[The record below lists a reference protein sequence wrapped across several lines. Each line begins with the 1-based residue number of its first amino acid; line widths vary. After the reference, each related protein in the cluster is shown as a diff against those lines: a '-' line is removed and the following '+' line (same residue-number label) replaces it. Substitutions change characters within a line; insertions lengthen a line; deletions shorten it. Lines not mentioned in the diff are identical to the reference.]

1 MPRPLSAT
9 VMTTLPPACSAEIVS
24 VPVGGLAGGLALLGA
39 FEAVVERVAHEVHE
53 RVAERVDDG
62 AVELGVLAD
71 EVQLDLLA
79 ELGREV
85 AHEPREAQEDG
96 LHRDHPDLHDH
107 RLQRV
112 RGAREVLHGLREAR
126 DVGARGERLDL
137 RAVQDELAHEVH
149 QLIEPLGVDADRRG
163 AALGVRAWRR
173 AGCGRGGGSGRLRG
187 GRARPRPRASPA
199 WARRRRRDVDLR
211 LALVERG
218 VGDGLEDHHVR
229 DLGHGGGGVGQLGV
243 GVLGDHPGVDLAA
256 VERVDLVRRRPA
268 GERLAQLGD
277 RRQHH
282 VAAHGRHRDVL
293 VEDRR
298 DLDHAAAVGQLG
310 QVVRGRRGAGALGL
324 LHRRALAHE
333 ALQALDQR
341 LRLDRLLAGLVD
353 RLDGRGE
360 RVEAVEQHVDRG
372 ALEPAAALAQQLEDV
387 LHLMRERRH
396 AGEAHR
402 RAHPL
407 HGVRDTEN
415 LVDRL
420 RVVGLFLDPDHRE
433 VELLQVLTPLGQEH
447 GEVLVHQPFR

>member
-1 MPRPLSAT
+1 MACELRGAHALPWQARARPPRRPGRRPRP
-9 VMTTLPPACSAEIVS
+9 PAS
-24 VPVGGLAGGLALLGA
+24 
-39 FEAVVERVAHEVHE
+39 R
-53 RVAERVDDG
+53 R
-62 AVELGVLAD
+62 
-71 EVQLDLLA
+71 
-79 ELGREV
+79 
-85 AHEPREAQEDG
+85 
-96 LHRDHPDLHDH
+96 RDRP
-107 RLQRV
+107 
-112 RGAREVLHGLREAR
+112 
-126 DVGARGERLDL
+126 RLDL
-137 RAVQDELAHEVH
+137 GLAFVQ
-149 QLIEPLGVDADRRG
+149 G
-163 AALGVRAWRR
+163 
-173 AGCGRGGGSGRLRG
+173 
-187 GRARPRPRASPA
+187 
-199 WARRRRRDVDLR
+199 
-211 LALVERG
+211 G
-218 VGDGLEDHHVR
+218 VGDGLEDQHVR
-229 DLGHGGGGVGQLGV
+229 DLGHGGGGIGQLGV

-256 VERVDLVRRRPA
+256 VEGVDLVRRRPA

-310 QVVRGRRGAGALGL
+310 QVVRGRRGAGPLGL

-333 ALQALDQR
+333 ALQPLDQR

-353 RLDGRGE
+353 RLDRRRQ

-372 ALEPAAALAQQLEDV
+372 PLEPAAALAQQLEDI

-396 AGEAHR
+396 TGEAHR

-420 RVVGLFLDPDHRE
+420 RVVGRFLDPDHGE